1 MICRRRILFGTIFL
15 TVLFLGFSAAASMAM
30 VSASRADWLDLYQGR
45 AWVYQNVGTPDSV
58 DWNSNLGT
66 NLETYRISN
75 SPQFD
80 SVFVGY
86 SGDGF
91 IHVMG
96 QIYRPGVAT
105 VNGLCSMIQGQ
116 GGILVQSNWNGR
128 AYMMR
133 HNSTGRNVYAIV
145 EPNANL
151 GPILYLLTA
160 EAWSVLN

>member
-66 NLETYRISN
+66 NLETYLISN

-96 QIYRPGVAT
+96 KIYRPGVAT

-116 GGILVQSNWNGR
+116 GCILVQSNWNGR